1 MANSASRISSRRSA
15 LYLTSSSVVVETR
28 KKARNMTT
36 PTHIAFSD
44 ESRWN
49 LGRYRSISVVSM
61 RADHHRE
68 VEELLERVFQQEGSK
83 AREFKWSGRW
93 HKPRMRLAKCLVDA
107 VSREASRDQLRVDTI
122 TWDMQDARHRDL
134 AVDDVENFGVMYFQ
148 VMKHVLL
155 RRWPKEAVWALRL
168 DQKRGFDREAL
179 DRVLTSTAARLRTL
193 ASPGRAITQVSS
205 VSPVISSK
213 YRTVQVADLFAG
225 VAAFSWEYG
234 DEHRR
239 WRRSRTVSLT
249 LLPVD
254 PPEVSWTDKND
265 LRHGVLGHLREQC
278 PKSLIQKSVGLETAR
293 PLSPINFWLY
303 RPQHHRDKAPFREPG
318 GRIVRARDRDR
329 SQASK
334 IDFRVG

>member
-1 MANSASRISSRRSA
+1 
-15 LYLTSSSVVVETR
+15 
-28 KKARNMTT
+28 MTT
-36 PTHIAFSD
+36 PTHIAFRD
-44 ESRWN
+44 ESRWT

-68 VEELLERVFQQEGSK
+68 IEELLERVFQQEGSR

-93 HKPRMRLAKCLVDA
+93 RKPRAQLAKSLVDT
-107 VSREASRDQLRVDTI
+107 VLREAARDQLRVDTI
-122 TWDMQDARHRDL
+122 TWDMHDARHRDL

-155 RRWPKEAVWALRL
+155 RRWRKKAVWALRP
-168 DQKRGFDREAL
+168 DRKRGFDGEAL

-193 ASPGRAITQVSS
+193 ASPGRAITRVSS
-205 VSPVISSK
+205 VSPVVSSE

-225 VAAFSWEYG
+225 AAAFSWEYG

-239 WRRSRTVSLT
+239 WRRSRTASLD

-254 PPEVSWTDKND
+254 PPEVSGTEKND
-265 LRHGVLGHLREQC
+265 LRHGLLGHLREQC
-278 PKSLIQKSVGLETAR
+278 AKSLSQRSVGLETAR

-303 RPQHHRDKAPFREPG
+303 RPQHQKDKAPVRAPG
-318 GRIVRARDRDR
+318 GRIVRARDRDPG
-329 SQASK
+329 QASRMAR
-334 IDFRVG
+334 RVG